1 MTEITEKGGSSKIGN
16 TAMLPHQSM
25 NSVCSSNSFTSKK
38 MECNL
43 NKQEIIMEQ
52 IHKRQK
58 KDDLFLA
65 VALIW

>member
-16 TAMLPHQSM
+16 TAMLQHQSM

-43 NKQEIIMEQ
+43 SKQEIIMEQ
-52 IHKRQK
+52 TNTQK
-58 KDDLFLA
+58 TEKG
-65 VALIW
+65 